1 MYMIETN
8 TELLKQIRD
17 FEPQKEKERNKV
29 IYLASEFFVRSN
41 HNDLITEPE
50 KLEDLWNK
58 ISEIVDLKG
67 KSLSEDSQR
76 KVDIKVNDLKNKLFQ
91 IINEVNNYEE
101 KKEIDKKEIYLYDE
115 NELPNILELENKELN
130 YYLPTTAKK
139 LHGMYPDW
147 VNIKLYENNGEKFI
161 RVREFFKD
169 KYFKENYLSNKFLE
183 NYKIVFGEEINIREH
198 EHTDN
203 STTEYSIRLP
213 IETQEDLV
221 NKTNFLVNYIKNNPR
236 IEK

>member
-1 MYMIETN
+1 MYMTETN
-8 TELLKQIRD
+8 AELLKQIRD
-17 FEPQKEKERNKV
+17 FQPQKEKEGSKV
-29 IYLASEFFVRSN
+29 IYQAADFFVMSGR
-41 HNDLITEPE
+41 HDLITEPE
-50 KLEDLWNK
+50 ELDELRHRID
-58 ISEIVDLKG
+58 EIVNLKG
-67 KSLSEDSQR
+67 KSSSEDSQR
-76 KVDIKVNDLKNKLFQ
+76 RVYMKINDLNNKLLK
-91 IINEVNNYEE
+91 IINNANSYDGE
-101 KKEIDKKEIYLYDE
+101 KEIDKKEIYLYDE

-221 NKTNFLVNYIKNNPR
+221 NKTNFLINYIKNNPR